1 MDIAIV
7 YKSITGNTKIIAEAI
22 KESIED
28 NNIVYFGE
36 AKKDIEADLY
46 IVGSWTDKGNCT
58 KEIAEFLSQ
67 LNNKKVAYFGTAGFG
82 GTTEYYETIYN
93 RVKKNINES
102 NILLG
107 YFYCQGKMPLSIKNK
122 YEQLIKAN
130 PEDKNLQVSI
140 KNFEQALKHPDNEDI
155 ENAKIWIN
163 TILNAYE

>member
-1 MDIAIV
+1 MNIAIV
-7 YKSITGNTKIIAEAI
+7 YKSITGNTKTIAEAI
-22 KESIED
+22 KKSIDD

-36 AKKDIEADLY
+36 PKKDVEADLY
-46 IVGSWTDKGNCT
+46 IVGSCTDKGNCT

-82 GTTEYYETIYN
+82 GTTEYYDTIYN

-102 NILLG
+102 NMLLG

-140 KNFEQALKHPDNEDI
+140 KNFEQALNHPDNEDA

-163 TILNAYE
+163 TILNNYK